1 MKAFVLVSVAL
12 AALAFSS
19 AEDDGKYRPQAYGGD
34 DGRYRGSDEGRYLA
48 AKYAHFPYN
57 PYRSGLVYQPVVP
70 RVYQPV
76 VPQVYQP
83 VYQPYQ
89 TQFLKNYVPN
99 QQFVTPYVSYG
110 DYNSID
116 QASFAAASAVNAVTY
131 RPALAFPSASAVAY
145 SSTPRPVLAPARPIV
160 YSSTPRPVLAP
171 LYASKNYGDRYAEK
185 SASIVRLDNEI
196 TDNSYHYLY
205 QTDNGIAAEESGV
218 VEPNVNGGGTRARG
232 FYEYIGDDGQKYRV
246 DYTAD
251 ENGFRPT
258 GAHLPKK

>member
-1 MKAFVLVSVAL
+1 MAL

-48 AKYAHFPYN
+48 AKYANFHYN

-76 VPQVYQP
+76 VPRVYQP

-110 DYNSID
+110 DYNS
-116 QASFAAASAVNAVTY
+116 
-131 RPALAFPSASAVAY
+131 
-145 SSTPRPVLAPARPIV
+145 
-160 YSSTPRPVLAP
+160 
-171 LYASKNYGDRYAEK
+171 
-185 SASIVRLDNEI
+185 
-196 TDNSYHYLY
+196 
-205 QTDNGIAAEESGV
+205 
-218 VEPNVNGGGTRARG
+218 
-232 FYEYIGDDGQKYRV
+232 
-246 DYTAD
+246 
-251 ENGFRPT
+251 
-258 GAHLPKK
+258 